1 MISKAFQKILTQMS
15 ENVDYDMGVLDYEGY
30 LLASVGQV
38 PSIEETS
45 QMTDECLSTTE
56 DYYCNGYYVT
66 AIGVNNGIN
75 YISYVKGEGEEVQ
88 RFCHILKIA
97 LENMELY
104 YDEKYDKT
112 TFIKNILLGNLL
124 PFDFRQKARE
134 LHVDVE
140 VLRALFLVRIPSEAD
155 SAAYDVLRRLFPVSE
170 KNYVINI
177 SENSI
182 VVVKEYKDEVEI
194 SELEDVAKS
203 IVETINSEA
212 MVKANVG
219 ISSLCSD
226 VGELGMCFK
235 EAQVAL
241 DVGNVFEKEKC
252 IVSYDNLGIG
262 RLIYQLPTTLCELFL
277 KEVLK
282 KGSIDSLD
290 EETVLTIQKFFEND
304 LNVSETSRQLFVHRN
319 TLVYRLDKIYKITG
333 LDLRKFDQA
342 IVFKV
347 AMMVNKYLKSDPMEL

>member
-38 PSIEETS
+38 PSIEQTS
-45 QMTDECLSTTE
+45 QMTDKCLSTDE
-56 DYYCNGYYVT
+56 DYFYDGYYLS
-66 AIGVNNGIN
+66 AIGANGGIN
-75 YISYVKGEGEEVQ
+75 FIIYVKGEGAESKK
-88 RFCHILKIA
+88 FCKLLTIS
-97 LENMELY
+97 LENMQIY

-112 TFIKNILLGNLL
+112 AFIKNILLGNLL

-134 LHVDVE
+134 LHVEIDVP
-140 VLRALFLVRIPSEAD
+140 RALFLLKIPGEAD
-155 SAAYDVLRRLFPVSE
+155 NAAFDVLRRMFPL
-170 KNYVINI
+170 KDRNYVINI

-182 VVVKEYKDEVEI
+182 VLVKEYKEKVSTE
-194 SELEDVAKS
+194 ELEKLAKT

-212 MVKANVG
+212 MVSASVG
-219 ISSLCSD
+219 IGSMCAELDDLSL
-226 VGELGMCFK
+226 CFK

-241 DVGNVFEKEKC
+241 DIGNVFEAEKS
-252 IVSYDNLGIG
+252 IISYENLGIA

-277 KEVLK
+277 HEVLK

-290 EETVLTIQKFFEND
+290 DETIITIQKFFEND

-347 AMMVNKYLKSDPMEL
+347 AMMVNQYLKSDPMKM